1 MVRVLVVEDEEIA
14 AAAHAEYVRR
24 IDGFELAAVARSGS
38 EALRLLRDA
47 PAGSIDVILLD
58 MNLPDLHGL
67 DVARQ
72 IRAAGIAVDIIA
84 VTAVRELDM
93 VRNALSLGMVQYLIK
108 PFTFP
113 ALVDKLQHYLRFRES
128 FVAQESHATQAD
140 VDHALGALRTP
151 LPTNLPKGLSP
162 ETLQTVTR
170 MLRGSV
176 VAYSAAEVA
185 ESLAIARVTA
195 RRYLDHLADQGQ
207 VLRSPRYG
215 GQGRPELEYRWR
227 S

>member
-1 MVRVLVVEDEEIA
+1 VLVVEDDEIA

-24 IDGFELAAVARSGS
+24 IDGLELADVARSGS
-38 EALRLLRDA
+38 AALRILRDS

-72 IRAAGIAVDIIA
+72 IRAAGITVDIIA

-113 ALVDKLQHYLRFRES
+113 ALADKLQQYLRFRAS
-128 FVAQESHATQAD
+128 FGVQESHATQAD

-151 LPTNLPKGLSP
+151 LPANLPKGLSP
-162 ETLQTVTR
+162 ETLETVTR
-170 MLRGSV
+170 MLRGSAA
-176 VAYSAAEVA
+176 AYSATEVGT
-185 ESLAIARVTA
+185 ELAIARVTA
-195 RRYLDHLADQGQ
+195 RRYLDHLADEGR
-207 VLRSPRYG
+207 VVRTPRYG
-215 GQGRPELEYRWR
+215 GHGRPELEYRWQ